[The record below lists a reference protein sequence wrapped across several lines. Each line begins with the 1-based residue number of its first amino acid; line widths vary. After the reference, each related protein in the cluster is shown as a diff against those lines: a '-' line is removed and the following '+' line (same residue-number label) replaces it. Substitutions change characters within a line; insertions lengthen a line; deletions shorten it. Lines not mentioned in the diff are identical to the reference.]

1 MSFEER
7 ERVVSNRDTE
17 VGGAPVVDPGYTTG
31 ERARVRERSVAY
43 RPSSFE
49 LLRRVLSLIF
59 GIIIGLIVLR
69 IIFLLLNAREANPLV
84 SGILGLSQVFV
95 APFEGIL
102 RTDALSARG
111 SVLDVAAIVA
121 IVGWSIVYLL
131 VLAVLNIF
139 RREPTV

>member
-7 ERVVSNRDTE
+7 ERVVSTRDTD

-49 LLRRVLSLIF
+49 LLRRVVSLIF

-69 IIFLLLNAREANPLV
+69 ILFLLLNAREANPLV
-84 SGILGLSQVFV
+84 SGILSLSQVFV

-111 SVLDVAAIVA
+111 SVLDIAAIVA